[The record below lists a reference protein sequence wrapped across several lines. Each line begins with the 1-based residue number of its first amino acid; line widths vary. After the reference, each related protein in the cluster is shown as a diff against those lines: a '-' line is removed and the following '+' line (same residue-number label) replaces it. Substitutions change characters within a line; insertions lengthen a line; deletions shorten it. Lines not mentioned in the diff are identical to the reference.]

1 MISRFL
7 SHVRG
12 PALFVTSC
20 LVVTGCATGGNDPS
34 LSPEEN
40 QLRAA
45 NARFNQTVGEG
56 AAIGAVG
63 GAVAG
68 ALLGG
73 KNRLAGAAIGAAAGG
88 ALGAGAGYVVARNN
102 AARSHSE
109 ADYQK
114 AISESQQEANDFRS
128 SAQSSQKIADRAVR
142 ELAVLDAQ
150 YRSKQ
155 ITGAQYRAQVSNY
168 QQDNRLI
175 QEEAKHADSEVASWR
190 SFANGSGQNSGVI
203 LQSAADID
211 SSRSS
216 LQSSAAAIS
225 QALSSVPDAG
235 HGV

>member
-1 MISRFL
+1 MISHFL
-7 SHVRG
+7 SHIRG
-12 PALFVTSC
+12 PALLVTSC
-20 LVVTGCATGGNDPS
+20 LIVTACATGGNDPS

-56 AAIGAVG
+56 AAVGAVG
-63 GAVAG
+63 GALAG

-73 KNRLAGAAIGAAAGG
+73 HNRLAGAAIGAAAGG

-102 AARSHSE
+102 ATRSHSE

-114 AISESQQEANDFRS
+114 AIGEAQQEANDFRT
-128 SAQSSQKIADRAVR
+128 SAQSARIIADRAVR

-155 ITGAQYRAQVSNY
+155 ITGAQYRAQVSKY

-175 QEEAKHADSEVASWR
+175 QDQAKEADSEVTSLR
-190 SFANGSGQNSGVI
+190 SFANGSGQNRGVV

-211 SSRSS
+211 NSRSS
-216 LQSSAAAIS
+216 LQSYAAAIS
-225 QALSSVPDAG
+225 RALSSVPDAG
-235 HGV
+235 PGV